1 MIRLLR
7 GLIYGIAAGIAAAFV
22 IDHLDNWKRVESG
35 GQPRLGDGS
44 TKPKK
49 ADSVTD
55 ENLNDNAKQ
64 ALLDELGA
72 QL

>member
-7 GLIYGIAAGIAAAFV
+7 GLIYGLAAGIAAAFV
-22 IDHLDNWKRVESG
+22 IDYLDNRKREESS
-35 GQPRLGDGS
+35 GQLRLEEGLKS
-44 TKPKK
+44 SSAT
-49 ADSVTD
+49 DSDKNDDLSD
-55 ENLNDNAKQ
+55 EARK

>member
-1 MIRLLR
+1 MIRILR

-22 IDHLDNWKRVESG
+22 IDYLDNKKQDASAPQLPLSTG
-35 GQPRLGDGS
+35 SKQPS
-44 TKPKK
+44 EAE
-49 ADSVTD
+49 ADPN
-55 ENLNDNAKQ
+55 ENLSSEARQ